1 MRLQIS
7 EDHTHLLRDGKHF
20 FWLADTCW
28 SAFTNI
34 SDAEWDEYLDT
45 RAGQG
50 FNVLQIN
57 ALPQWDRCGTLQGWQ
72 PFPLIDGMRYNF
84 SVMRPDYF
92 RHAQEM
98 CQAAVDRGF
107 TLALVVM
114 WCNYV
119 PDTWA
124 SKIYGGNIIPEEQV
138 ESIVRTICENLNQF
152 EPVYIISGDTG
163 FDSEAS
169 IVRYRL
175 VTDLVDQY
183 APHSLK
189 AYHIKGRYDGVPQE
203 FGERADLYFYQSGH
217 NAAAQAMCHTLAEHF
232 AGRSPRHP
240 VINSEPC
247 YEQMGYSHKAYGRF
261 RRPEVRSA
269 LWNSLLSGASAGITY
284 GAHGIWNW
292 WKPGMPKNPIAGEGF
307 LQALPHEMAL
317 QFPGAADYA
326 FAKNFFVEHGITA
339 LQPCQEILTQYGDLI
354 RAARTERE
362 VLLYMPT
369 SAPLT
374 LHGNWQ
380 GYTASVLDLED
391 QRVMPLTLD
400 AAGDSTLLEMAPV
413 SGDALVVL
421 KID

>member
-34 SDAEWDEYLDT
+34 SDAEWIEYLDI

-72 PFPLIDGMRYNF
+72 PFSLIDGMRYDF
-84 SVMRPDYF
+84 SVIQPDYF

-124 SKIYGGNIIPEEQV
+124 SKIYGGNIIPEERV
-138 ESIVRTICENLNQF
+138 EPVVRTICESFNQF
-152 EPVYIISGDTG
+152 EPVYIVSGDTE

-169 IVRYRL
+169 IDRYRL
-175 VTDLVDQY
+175 VTDLVEQY

-189 AYHIKGRYDGVPQE
+189 AYHIKGRYDGLPQE

-232 AGRSPRHP
+232 AGRNPRHP

-269 LWNSLLSGASAGITY
+269 LWNSLLAGASAGITY
-284 GAHGIWNW
+284 GAHGVWNW
-292 WKPGMPKNPIAGEGF
+292 RKPGMPKNPIAGEGF

-326 FAKNFFVEHGITA
+326 FAKNFFEEHGITA
-339 LQPCQEILTQYGDLI
+339 LQPCQEILSQYGDLI

-374 LHGNWQ
+374 LHGSRQ
-380 GYTASVLDLED
+380 GYTASALDLES

-400 AAGDSTLLEMAPV
+400 AAENSALLEMAPV

>member
-138 ESIVRTICENLNQF
+138 ESIVRTIC
-152 EPVYIISGDTG
+152 
-163 FDSEAS
+163 
-169 IVRYRL
+169 
-175 VTDLVDQY
+175 
-183 APHSLK
+183 
-189 AYHIKGRYDGVPQE
+189 
-203 FGERADLYFYQSGH
+203 
-217 NAAAQAMCHTLAEHF
+217 
-232 AGRSPRHP
+232 
-240 VINSEPC
+240 
-247 YEQMGYSHKAYGRF
+247 
-261 RRPEVRSA
+261 
-269 LWNSLLSGASAGITY
+269 
-284 GAHGIWNW
+284 
-292 WKPGMPKNPIAGEGF
+292 
-307 LQALPHEMAL
+307 
-317 QFPGAADYA
+317 
-326 FAKNFFVEHGITA
+326 
-339 LQPCQEILTQYGDLI
+339 
-354 RAARTERE
+354 
-362 VLLYMPT
+362 
-369 SAPLT
+369 
-374 LHGNWQ
+374 
-380 GYTASVLDLED
+380 
-391 QRVMPLTLD
+391 
-400 AAGDSTLLEMAPV
+400 
-413 SGDALVVL
+413 
-421 KID
+421 